1 MLKPRFLNAA
11 LGFIGKKKKFPGRV
25 YSHVFKNAAIVLPRK
40 TQPKDHKMQLQSGL
54 QLHLLNAAIRLVVEL
69 CFLQTQLKAY
79 LELRFCKRSLK
90 KCSYTVRFLQCG
102 LQHMKNYSILKNQV
116 FLLLHKWWISHLNF
130 FFFFI
135 SLFLLEKWE

>member
-54 QLHLLNAAIRLVVEL
+54 QPHLLNAAIRLVVEL

-79 LELRFCKRSLK
+79 LELRFCKR
-90 KCSYTVRFLQCG
+90 SYTVRFLQCG

-130 FFFFI
+130 FFFFHFTI
-135 SLFLLEKWE
+135 FIREMGIK